1 MIDSIDRM
9 ILRELQRDGRQSN
22 RELADKVGLSANATG
37 VRLKRLFEDGY
48 VVGVH
53 ARLNQ
58 PALGRPIEAIVELRL
73 VSGVH
78 PDQVVEFFRSDQRVI
93 EAWHITGRTDYLV
106 RVAAESTKDLHDL
119 LQEMGTR
126 RGLVTDIVT
135 SLVLERIWAQ

>member
-1 MIDSIDRM
+1 M

-22 RELADKVGLSANATG
+22 KELAERVGLSANATG

-58 PALGRPIEAIVELRL
+58 TALGRPIETIVEMR
-73 VSGVH
+73 VAPGVQS
-78 PDQVVEFFRSDQRVI
+78 DDVVAFFKADPRVA

-106 RVAAESTKDLHDL
+106 RVAAESTADLHDL
-119 LQEMGTR
+119 LQELGTR